1 MTKAAIIHRDD
12 DSHDIFMPASG
23 SATFM
28 KCAGIDG
35 SPVARAVARSTEP
48 PVMAPQAGKSA
59 FLRRLVH
66 PMPRTMAVTLEP
78 SADGRSEYA
87 AFFESLGAT
96 PNRFVLG
103 DKTRNLLVAGDI

>member
-1 MTKAAIIHRDD
+1 MTNTTHRDD
-12 DSHDIFMPASG
+12 DGRDIVMPASG

-28 KCAGIDG
+28 KCTGIDG

-48 PVMAPQAGKSA
+48 PVMARRAGKSA
-59 FLRRLVH
+59 LLRKLVH

-78 SADGRSEYA
+78 SAGGRSEYA

-103 DKTRNLLVAGDI
+103 DKTRNLLVTGAI